1 MSREELVVSLSSI
14 PPRFGR
20 IGATLRSLVA
30 QEVPVSV
37 ELQVP
42 RRYRRFPDWD
52 GTLPEVP
59 DGVTIRRV
67 EEDWGPATKLLG
79 ALAGRAEDAR
89 ILFCDDDQHYPPDWA
104 ARFLALERDRPN
116 AALALLGMQAYDA
129 AGGSRERALQPRAT
143 RRWRVTDLEFQ
154 LRFLWQDLTRGR
166 GLPSPGRRVVKRSGY
181 ADIFEGRGG
190 VLVRPAFFPD
200 DVFDVPAPCWTVDDV
215 WLSACVALQG
225 VPIWVQG
232 GYRDPTDTEAEAVDP
247 LCRSDVG
254 GTDRAAQNRAAIEY
268 LRKTYGI
275 WR

>member
-1 MSREELVVSLSSI
+1 MTLIVSLSSI

-30 QEVPVSV
+30 QTVPVRV

-52 GTLPEVP
+52 GVLPEVP
-59 DGVTIRRV
+59 EGVTIRRT

-79 ALAGRAEDAR
+79 ALDGRPEDAR
-89 ILFCDDDQHYPPDWA
+89 ILFCDDDQYYAPDWA
-104 ARFLALERDRPN
+104 ERFLKLETMRPG
-116 AALALLGMQAYDA
+116 AALAMLGMQAYDA
-129 AGGSRERALQPRAT
+129 AGGSRERALRPRAT
-143 RRWRVTDLEFQ
+143 RRWRVTDLGFQ
-154 LRFLWQDLTRGR
+154 ARYLWQDVTRGR

-181 ADIFEGRGG
+181 ADVFEGRGG
-190 VLVRPAFFPD
+190 VLVRPGFFPA
-200 DVFDVPAPCWTVDDV
+200 DVFDVPEACWTVDDV
-215 WLSACVALQG
+215 WLSGCVARQG

-232 GYRDPTDTEAEAVDP
+232 GHLDPTDTEAEEVDP

-254 GTDRAAQNRAAIEY
+254 GTDRAAQNRAAVEY
-268 LRKTYGI
+268 LRKAYGI